1 MSRQDR
7 ILDKIEARGQKGKI
21 KEKFFR
27 GAWREANDKHLNFIT
42 LSSVGHNHGF
52 PAYLT
57 YLADLC
63 SYSKATHLPGILPQ
77 DALTLKGSWVRCW
90 AESRGL
96 VSWHLANLGCSRI
109 FWTPKEVGS
118 SCNKLW
124 GDDTSPK
131 PRHNL
136 GKHARSWCVDKHQ
149 KKSWI
154 PRKKVN
160 WSNSSDLLFSFFFF

>member
-7 ILDKIEARGQKGKI
+7 VLDKLEARGQKGKI
-21 KEKFFR
+21 KEKFLR
-27 GAWREANDKHLNFIT
+27 GAWREASDQYFNFIT
-42 LSSVGHNHGF
+42 LSRAGHKHDF
-52 PAYLT
+52 LAYLT
-57 YLADLC
+57 SVADLC
-63 SYSKATHLPGILPQ
+63 TYSKAKHLPRILPQ

-109 FWTPKEVGS
+109 FCTPKEVGS

-131 PRHNL
+131 PRHDL

-154 PRKKVN
+154 QRKKVN
-160 WSNSSDLLFSFFFF
+160 WSNSSESAFFFF